1 MLLMRI
7 CPNTSMA
14 HEVLM
19 MHLMRLL
26 TFHPYIYGGESP
38 RAAFSIIPQ
47 SLSVVISSLF
57 CFCRPT
63 KVKKPRRKATIS
75 L

>member
-19 MHLMRLL
+19 MHLL
-26 TFHPYIYGGESP
+26 TFRPNIYGGESP
-38 RAAFSIIPQ
+38 RATSSIIPQ
-47 SLSVVISSLF
+47 SLSLVISSLF
-57 CFCRPT
+57 CFCGPT
-63 KVKKPRRKATIS
+63 KVNKP
-75 L
+75 